1 MRENYIDRFIMIDIE
16 KFVTITNANG
26 YVNDDFKRF
35 RFKEKTDDKLLL
47 ITFTGTF
54 NNNVPQLDIDQSPI
68 YLLQGLSILFK

>member
-35 RFKEKTDDKLLL
+35 IRNEKTISYNWKK
-47 ITFTGTF
+47 II
-54 NNNVPQLDIDQSPI
+54 V
-68 YLLQGLSILFK
+68 YLKSMR